1 MYICKAIGKNALH
14 LFTFIFPSLQPVFL
28 TALANELSNVGKSDV
43 ARMAAGLQLKN
54 YLTSKAVEVKVHLQQ
69 TWLTMDIA
77 VRQHIKVAVSSSS
90 MYV

>member
-1 MYICKAIGKNALH
+1 MLRVHTN
-14 LFTFIFPSLQPVFL
+14 SLPITAMNPLCPQPAFL

-69 TWLTMDIA
+69 RWLGMDLT
-77 VRQHIKVAVSSSS
+77 VRQHIKIAVSIQC
-90 MYV
+90 